1 MPNKHL
7 FPLLLV
13 LGAALTLRGEL
24 IRKSQLLQ
32 SSLPFAIS
40 KDIFTAQP
48 AILSGVGAPRAQ
60 TEPEKE
66 KRKTVQ
72 EEINQSIV
80 YEGYLVKN
88 AKRTALLSV
97 SGDFFF
103 VNEGDTIL
111 DKIRIVRISQATV
124 MIEYENQ
131 KFEIQIKGEENG

>member
-1 MPNKHL
+1 MQNKRL

-13 LGAALTLRGEL
+13 LGAALTLQGEL
-24 IRKSQLLQ
+24 IRKSRLLQ
-32 SSLPFAIS
+32 SYPPFAIS

-48 AILSGVGAPRAQ
+48 AIPSGVGAPQVQREQ
-60 TEPEKE
+60 EKE

-103 VNEGDTIL
+103 VNEADTIL
-111 DKIRIVRISQATV
+111 DKIRIVRISQTTV
-124 MIEYENQ
+124 IIEYENQ